1 MVDPFVEEDGGEEI
15 SIKRPVE
22 VKIASEIQPTPMRAT
37 KKVSNIAFGLFLCGH
52 APQGRASRSP
62 N

>member
-1 MVDPFVEEDGGEEI
+1 MVDPSVEEDGGEET

-37 KKVSNIAFGLFLCGH
+37 KKVDNMAFGLFLCGH
-52 APQGRASRSP
+52 AP
-62 N
+62 